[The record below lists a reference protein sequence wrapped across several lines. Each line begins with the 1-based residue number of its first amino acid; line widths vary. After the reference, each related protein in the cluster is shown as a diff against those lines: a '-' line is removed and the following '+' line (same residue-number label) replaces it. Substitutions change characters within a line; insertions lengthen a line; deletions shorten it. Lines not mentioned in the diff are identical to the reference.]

1 MAHAY
6 SAGRIIAFDIKPSR
20 VEFAKAYKS
29 PLTGRPIIDHV
40 FQIDSLPD
48 VSRKHSDTNGTGHG
62 QDHTTPG
69 DAAWMV
75 AQERMEAILEEV
87 GLAAEGGIDRV
98 IEASGAQDSMLH
110 GVAICKDGGVYLQVG
125 LGHIQTN
132 IFPTI
137 AVTNKEL
144 DVRGITRYT
153 ASCFPSA
160 IEMLARGVVDI
171 APLITATFP
180 MSRARDAFEAV
191 AAGND
196 IKVIIRNQEV

>member
-1 MAHAY
+1 M
-6 SAGRIIAFDIKPSR
+6 F
-20 VEFAKAYKS
+20 
-29 PLTGRPIIDHV
+29 
-40 FQIDSLPD
+40 
-48 VSRKHSDTNGTGHG
+48 KHEANGAETNGTSH
-62 QDHTTPG
+62 DHTTPG
-69 DAAWMV
+69 DKAYTV
-75 AQERMEAILEEV
+75 AQERMDAIIQAV
-87 GLAAEGGIDRV
+87 GLADEGGVDRV

-153 ASCFPSA
+153 ASCFPMA
-160 IEMLARGVVDI
+160 VEMLERGVVDI
-171 APLITATFP
+171 APLITARFP
-180 MSRARDAFEAV
+180 MSRAKDAFEAV

-196 IKVIIRNQEV
+196 IKVIIRNQEVE